1 MIVHHNNSGQV
12 SEYRILN
19 TRIVNN
25 KLVLDIFPAFD
36 NSIKAN
42 DFEDPTKYTKILFLK
57 RLRDETNTIINFI
70 KRDGKT
76 SYGFIIPDN
85 LHPDVF
91 ANIDTITREVKS
103 KMIEGGGLDGGT
115 L

>member
-1 MIVHHNNSGQV
+1 MIVHHNTSGQV

-19 TRIVNN
+19 TRIVNS
-25 KLVLDIFPAFD
+25 KLVLDISPAFD
-36 NSIKAN
+36 NDGKAR
-42 DFEDPTKYTKILFLK
+42 DFEDPSKYTKILFLK
-57 RLRDETNTIINFI
+57 RLKDETNTIINFI

-91 ANIDTITREVKS
+91 ANIDIITREVKT
-103 KMIEGGGLDGGT
+103 KMIEGGGMDGGT